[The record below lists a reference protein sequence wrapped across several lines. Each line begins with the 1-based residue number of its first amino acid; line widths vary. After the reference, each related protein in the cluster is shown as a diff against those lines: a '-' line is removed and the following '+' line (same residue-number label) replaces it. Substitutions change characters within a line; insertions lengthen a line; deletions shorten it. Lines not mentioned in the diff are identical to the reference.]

1 MEALLLSGAA
11 GTITLGGGLL
21 ALRLQAYRAYIF
33 AFCAGALI
41 AAALLEVIPEAH
53 QLLAST
59 GAGFDTGHLLLAC
72 GLGYFVFYVIDHV
85 AHGGHVHHGAEHSDT
100 HQAGLWGALGLGLHS
115 FFDGFAIGQGFQA
128 GEGLGWAIALGV
140 TLHKLADGVSVAGIM
155 LGTQH
160 SVRATRLMVYVVAA
174 APLLGLLAQTFVTL
188 SPAVLALLL
197 GWFAGIFLYLGA
209 SSLLPAAHETSRSR
223 VLLLATLAGALF
235 IFLAKSLSH

>member
-1 MEALLLSGAA
+1 MEAFLLSGVA

-41 AAALLEVIPEAH
+41 AAALIEVVPDAY
-53 QLLAST
+53 QLLDST
-59 GAGFDTGHLLLAC
+59 RLGFDAGHLLLAC
-72 GLGYFVFYVIDHV
+72 ALGYFVFYVIDHV
-85 AHGGHVHHGAEHSDT
+85 AHGGHVHHGAAHSDT
-100 HQAGLWGALGLGLHS
+100 HQAGLWGAFGLGLHS

-128 GEGLGWAIALGV
+128 GESLGWAIALGV

-160 SVRATRLMVYVVAA
+160 SVRATRTMVYVVAA
-174 APLLGLLAQTFVTL
+174 APVLGFLAQSLVTL
-188 SPAVLALLL
+188 SHAVLALLL

-223 VLLLATLAGALF
+223 TLLLATLAGALF
-235 IFLAKSLSH
+235 IFAAQSLSH